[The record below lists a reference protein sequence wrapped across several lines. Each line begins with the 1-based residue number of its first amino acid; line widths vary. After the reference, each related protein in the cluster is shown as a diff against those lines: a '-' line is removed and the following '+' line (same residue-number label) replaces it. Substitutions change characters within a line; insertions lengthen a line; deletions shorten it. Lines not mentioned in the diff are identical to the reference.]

1 MPDTEQPAEHW
12 GPKAENDHVL
22 LKVCNT
28 KKVTYATQIWGEKV
42 QVVVI
47 RSWPCIKVCVRC
59 SRCSSLCKLR
69 IRTRSD
75 RAAACRTGN
84 ALCTQST
91 HRIVTS
97 APPAANPISAV
108 RSGDQSR
115 WPTILGCAQHTQNC
129 DICSPCCKS
138 CLCRP
143 QWRSEQVTN
152 HLRLRSGLPTLIYH
166 LFTNFRTGQSELCLA
181 DWHNDNRTRYMHK
194 STHTNGVREVT
205 AMHFLQLFP
214 SIAFRADFTSKWKH

>member
-22 LKVCNT
+22 LKVCDT

-42 QVVVI
+42 QVVVR

-84 ALCTQST
+84 ALCTHST
-91 HRIVTS
+91 HKIVTS
-97 APPAANPISAV
+97 APPAANPTSAIC
-108 RSGDQSR
+108 SGDQSR
-115 WPTILGCAQHTQNC
+115 WPTILGCALVYQLWSTTSSPSSELVSQN
-129 DICSPCCKS
+129 SAW
-138 CLCRP
+138 
-143 QWRSEQVTN
+143 QTA
-152 HLRLRSGLPTLIYH
+152 TM
-166 LFTNFRTGQSELCLA
+166 TTGQDTCIKVCIL
-181 DWHNDNRTRYMHK
+181 M
-194 STHTNGVREVT
+194 V
-205 AMHFLQLFP
+205 
-214 SIAFRADFTSKWKH
+214 